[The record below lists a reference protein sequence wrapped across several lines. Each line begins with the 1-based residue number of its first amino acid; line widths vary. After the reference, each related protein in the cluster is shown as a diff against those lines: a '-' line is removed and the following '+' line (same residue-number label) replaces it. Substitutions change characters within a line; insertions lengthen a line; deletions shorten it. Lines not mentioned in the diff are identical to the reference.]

1 MSDMLFK
8 LFKDYSESGE
18 VLKMSPGE
26 QKIDLIY
33 ITDIIAGFT
42 RLAELL
48 DSDTELAD
56 EYVLTSGRQIPLKEL
71 ANLFCKVSERKLNIE
86 WGGRPYRDREVM
98 VPWKG
103 IPVPGWK
110 AKIDAEKGIR
120 LFLGIQRADNENV
133 VKLNGGV

>member
-1 MSDMLFK
+1 
-8 LFKDYSESGE
+8 
-18 VLKMSPGE
+18 MSPGE

-42 RLAELL
+42 QLAELL
-48 DSDTELAD
+48 SSDTELED

-71 ANLFCKVSERKLNIE
+71 AQLFCDVSGRKLNIE

-103 IPVPGWK
+103 TPVPGWK
-110 AKIDAEKGIR
+110 AAVNVEEGIN
-120 LFLGIQRADNENV
+120 LFLCGSTHD
-133 VKLNGGV
+133 